1 LADLEARVAALE
13 ADRAD
18 YRAVLAATGALRQRV
33 DGMDLRF
40 DRVDAR
46 LDGID
51 RRFDDLAMQTNA
63 NRESINALGE
73 KLAGFQTETR
83 ARFEAV
89 EQRIDREFSGLR
101 QEMNGRFRSV
111 DEQLAEV
118 KDLIVDG
125 FRWRSS

>member
-1 LADLEARVAALE
+1 
-13 ADRAD
+13 
-18 YRAVLAATGALRQRV
+18 
-33 DGMDLRF
+33 M
-40 DRVDAR
+40 
-46 LDGID
+46 D
-51 RRFDDLAMQTNA
+51 RRFDDLAIQTNA
-63 NRESINALGE
+63 NRESINDLGE

-89 EQRIDREFSGLR
+89 EQRIDREISGLR

-125 FRWRSS
+125 FRGRSS